1 MHREC
6 LPIARRLPTACM
18 TMSLSL
24 PMACMTVAAA
34 RERSSVQTAAG
45 GSTRTPTRS
54 RSRQQ
59 EPPTSTP
66 QRNFPTRAHGLLKYV
81 KLDGKG
87 FRRRNDHESNEI
99 PMGKYYRP
107 NLSDSRPP
115 SKMRH
120 LETDLSHVGPDGL
133 SQLGPD
139 VVPQARVASSFFAPV
154 TVGPGC
160 ADRAVPSTRRAPGTR
175 LIEPGTR
182 LIEPGT
188 RRAPVSMKAICGP
201 PNSSSTTICW
211 C

>member
-1 MHREC
+1 MSANSSSSADGMHDNVPVSADGMHDSGSGEGAIVGSNGC
-6 LPIARRLPTACM
+6 RRQHAY
-18 TMSLSL
+18 SNE
-24 PMACMTVAAA
+24 VAKQAA
-34 RERSSVQTAAG
+34 RATDQH
-45 GSTRTPTRS
+45 STTKLPNESAWTP
-54 RSRQQ
+54 
-59 EPPTSTP
+59 
-66 QRNFPTRAHGLLKYV
+66 KYL

-201 PNSSSTTICW
+201 PNNSSTTICW